1 LFLSHHSRINKP
13 TLTYLLTPEFT
24 LRYQAIFHNLAKP
37 LLLKFFILALF
48 TISSAVQAEIMEKSS
63 DKQLTMCVT
72 HYPPY
77 QITSPEQAPIG
88 ENIAITTH
96 FFNTLG
102 FTINFTKNNSFW
114 RCLAMLEAGKVDLMS
129 GLLDAPERR
138 DFAHLFSYSSLN
150 EKSFYVKN
158 KNLNISRFSDLKGL
172 KVAVLRGIKQFKQ
185 FDNAPDGYLEKVYV
199 SDLDAAI
206 RILAAGKV
214 DVFISTDFLYL
225 KKFKDKTKATQEIEK
240 IIVKLD
246 DSALLFTGLSKKS
259 KVAHLA
265 PKFSKLSK
273 VMHESGE
280 FKKIINK
287 FKMEYP
293 EYYR

>member
-1 LFLSHHSRINKP
+1 M
-13 TLTYLLTPEFT
+13 
-24 LRYQAIFHNLAKP
+24 
-37 LLLKFFILALF
+37 LKFFILALF
-48 TISSAVQAEIMEKSS
+48 TISSAVQAEITDKSS
-63 DKQLTMCVT
+63 DKQLTMCVSN
-72 HYPPY
+72 YPPY

-88 ENIAITTH
+88 ENIAVTTH

-102 FTINFTKNNSFW
+102 FTINFTKNNTFW

-138 DFAHLFSYSSLN
+138 NFAHLFSYSSLN

-158 KNLNISRFSDLKGL
+158 KNLKISDFSDLKGL

-185 FDNAPDGYLEKVYV
+185 FDNAPKDYLEKVYV
-199 SDLDAAI
+199 TDLDAAI
-206 RILAAGKV
+206 RVLAADKV

-225 KKFKDKTKATQEIEK
+225 EKFKYKGNTTQQIKE

-265 PKFSKLSK
+265 PKFSELSK
-273 VMHESGE
+273 SMYKSGE
-280 FKKIINK
+280 FKRIINK
-287 FKMEYP
+287 FKMNHP